1 MSADSRKEL
10 ESLFQKHGHSDFK
23 WIEPNDIIVSQWVR
37 MKCTFGCNEYGQNA
51 SCPPNVPSVSE
62 CQRFFS
68 EYSAAVVFH
77 FEKTVQLPEDRHAWS
92 KKVDL
97 GLLELEREV
106 FLSGYRKAFMMIV
119 DSCSICADCT
129 GAREECKSPRLA
141 RPTAEA
147 MAVDVYATV
156 RQYGYPIEVL
166 TDYSEEMNRYAF
178 LMIE

>member
-1 MSADSRKEL
+1 M
-10 ESLFQKHGHSDFK
+10 
-23 WIEPNDIIVSQWVR
+23 
-37 MKCTFGCNEYGQNA
+37 
-51 SCPPNVPSVSE
+51 
-62 CQRFFS
+62 
-68 EYSAAVVFH
+68 
-77 FEKTVQLPEDRHAWS
+77 
-92 KKVDL
+92 
-97 GLLELEREV
+97 
-106 FLSGYRKAFMMIV
+106 FLSAYRKAFMMIV

-166 TDYSEEMNRYAF
+166 RDYSEQMNRYAF